1 VYNYDPN
8 SAEYREAYRRAEQRV
23 RAKVGFYWHLT
34 SYILVNG
41 MLIAIYLLTTLA
53 VGELYYPWFV
63 WPMAGWGIGLLFH
76 FMGVFVFGGSRS
88 EDTRRRMI
96 EEELRRMG
104 MPGAGQSTG
113 PTPPPERR

>member
-8 SAEYREAYRRAEQRV
+8 SAEYRDAYRRAEQRV
-23 RAKVGFYWHLT
+23 RAKIGFYWHLT

-53 VGELYYPWFV
+53 VGNLYYPWFV
-63 WPMAGWGIGLLFH
+63 WPMFGWGIGLLFH

-88 EDTRRRMI
+88 EDARRRMI

-104 MPGAGQSTG
+104 VAGPGSQT
-113 PTPPPERR
+113 PPERR